1 MNGNDIFATCRE
13 DIVDPSKLTR
23 RELLSAIYWLNQEL
37 AGRAIFGGAA
47 ACDYVERELKRT
59 TANSKP
65 MLIERFYEMVDE
77 LIGIDPYYRVLRI
90 YRKKK
95 RQSTSRLRI
104 AGGPSLLALSAWYKQ
119 SH

>member
-37 AGRAIFGGAA
+37 AGRAIFGGTA
-47 ACDYVERELKRT
+47 ACDYVERKLKRT

-77 LIGIDPYYRVLRI
+77 LIGIDPYSRVLRI

>member
-1 MNGNDIFATCRE
+1 
-13 DIVDPSKLTR
+13 
-23 RELLSAIYWLNQEL
+23 
-37 AGRAIFGGAA
+37 
-47 ACDYVERELKRT
+47 
-59 TANSKP
+59 

-77 LIGIDPYYRVLRI
+77 LIGIDPYSRVLRI

-104 AGGPSLLALSAWYKQ
+104 TDGPSLLALSAWYKQ